1 MTVCVYG
8 ASSKEIDEKYI
19 TDGEELGRLL
29 ALRGHTLVF
38 GAGNNGLMGAAAR
51 GCHSENGRVIGIVPS
66 FFNVDGE
73 LYDSCDEIIRTSTM
87 RERKQFMEERSD
99 AFVMTPGGIGTF
111 EEFFEI
117 LTLKQL
123 ARHNKPIAILNT
135 KGYFNPMLKMLEF
148 AVREKFMTDKCLKLC
163 EFLDS
168 PKAVLDYIEGF
179 EAENYRLS
187 ELKNI

>member
-19 TDGEELGRLL
+19 ADGEQLGRLL
-29 ALRGHTLVF
+29 ALKRHTLVF
-38 GAGNNGLMGAAAR
+38 GAGNNGLMGAVAR
-51 GCHSENGRVIGIVPS
+51 GCHSQNGWVIGIVPS

-73 LYDSCDEIIRTSTM
+73 LYGFCNEIIHTNTM
-87 RERKQFMEERSD
+87 RERKQLMEERSD

-123 ARHNKPIAILNT
+123 SRHNKPIAVLNT
-135 KGYFNPMLKMLEF
+135 NGYFDPMLKMLEF
-148 AVREKFMTDKCLKLC
+148 AVREKFMTDKCLNLC

-168 PKAVLDYIEGF
+168 PTEVLRYIENCT
-179 EAENYRLS
+179 AENYS
-187 ELKNI
+187 VEELKNI